1 MPKDKTETKIKEKK
15 IIPLKA
21 EDVMITK
28 VAILDENASIKKAA
42 EIMAQLDTG
51 AIIIM
56 AEEKTK
62 GILTERDIIKRI
74 VAEGKNA
81 NKTKVKNIMSS
92 PLITINPET
101 SLKEAAH
108 IMFEKKIKNLPVSH
122 KNRLI
127 GLVNLHDICRS
138 QPEVLRQLE
147 QVIEPPKNLK
157 KVLRNY
163 II

>member
-1 MPKDKTETKIKEKK
+1 MSEDKTEKTTKEKNL
-15 IIPLKA
+15 IPLKA

-28 VAILDENASIKKAA
+28 IAIIDENASAKKAA
-42 EIMAQLDTG
+42 EIMAQIDMG
-51 AIIIM
+51 AIIVT
-56 AEEKTK
+56 AEGKTK

-74 VAEGKNA
+74 VAIGKNA

-92 PLITINPET
+92 PLITISPKT
-101 SLKEAAH
+101 TLKEAAH

-122 KNRLI
+122 EKQLI
-127 GLVNLHDICRS
+127 GLVNLHDICKS
-138 QPEVLRQLE
+138 QPQVLKQLR

>member
-1 MPKDKTETKIKEKK
+1 LAKGESGNNLEEKSFNP
-15 IIPLKA
+15 IKA

-28 VAILDENASIKKAA
+28 VAILDENVSVKKAA
-42 EIMAQLDTG
+42 EIMAQLDMG

-74 VAEGKNA
+74 VAEGKDA

-92 PLITINPET
+92 PLITISPKT
-101 SLKEAAH
+101 TLKEAAH

-127 GLVNLHDICRS
+127 GLVNLHDICKS
-138 QPEVLRQLE
+138 QPQVLRQLR

>member
-1 MPKDKTETKIKEKK
+1 MPKDKTKTKTEEKK
-15 IIPLKA
+15 IISLKA
-21 EDVMITK
+21 EDVMINK
-28 VAILDENASIKKAA
+28 VAILDEDASVKKAA
-42 EIMAQLDTG
+42 EIMVQLDMG
-51 AIIIM
+51 AIIITV
-56 AEEKTK
+56 EGKTK
-62 GILTERDIIKRI
+62 GILTERDILKR
-74 VAEGKNA
+74 VVVEDKNA
-81 NKTKVKNIMSS
+81 NKTKVKTIMTS
-92 PLITINPET
+92 PLITISPKT
-101 SLKEAAH
+101 SLKEAAT

-138 QPEVLRQLE
+138 QPEILRQLE

>member
-1 MPKDKTETKIKEKK
+1 MPKVKNETKTKEKNL
-15 IIPLKA
+15 IPLKA

-28 VAILDENASIKKAA
+28 VAILDENTSVKKAA
-42 EIMAQLDTG
+42 EIMAQIDMG
-51 AIIIM
+51 AIIVR
-56 AEEKTK
+56 AEGKTK

-74 VAEGKNA
+74 VAEGKDA

-92 PLITINPET
+92 PLITISPKT
-101 SLKEAAH
+101 TLKEAAH

-122 KNRLI
+122 ENRLI

-138 QPEVLRQLE
+138 QPEVLKLLR

>member
-1 MPKDKTETKIKEKK
+1 MPKDKTEKTTKEKDL
-15 IIPLKA
+15 IPLKA

-28 VAILDENASIKKAA
+28 VAILDEDVSVKKAA
-42 EIMAQLDTG
+42 EIMAQIDMG
-51 AIIIM
+51 AIIVT
-56 AEEKTK
+56 AEGKTK
-62 GILTERDIIKRI
+62 GILTERDIIKRV
-74 VAEGKNA
+74 VAEGKDA

-92 PLITINPET
+92 PLITISPKT
-101 SLKEAAH
+101 TLKEAAH
-108 IMFEKKIKNLPVSH
+108 IMFEKKIKNLPVSYES
-122 KNRLI
+122 RLI

-138 QPEVLRQLE
+138 RPEVLRKLR

>member
-1 MPKDKTETKIKEKK
+1 VSEDKTEKTTKEKNL
-15 IIPLKA
+15 IPLKA

-28 VAILDENASIKKAA
+28 IAIIDENASAKKAA
-42 EIMAQLDTG
+42 EIMAQIDMG
-51 AIIIM
+51 AIIVT
-56 AEEKTK
+56 AEGKTK

-74 VAEGKNA
+74 VAIGKNA

-92 PLITINPET
+92 PLITISPKT
-101 SLKEAAH
+101 TLKEAAH

-122 KNRLI
+122 EKQLI
-127 GLVNLHDICRS
+127 GLVNLHDICKS
-138 QPEVLRQLE
+138 QPQVLKQLR